1 MLVRTNAADSSCDDY
16 SFHLAA
22 FVIPLSIDYNMGD
35 LSYLHVEK
43 PKYIPIPWIYIPVE
57 RLISF
62 PLSHPFHLRGAKD
75 VKKLIIEQFRNLNG

>member
-1 MLVRTNAADSSCDDY
+1 
-16 SFHLAA
+16 
-22 FVIPLSIDYNMGD
+22 MGD

-62 PLSHPFHLRGAKD
+62 PLSHPFHLRDAKD
-75 VKKLIIEQFRNLNG
+75 VKKLIIDHQFRNLNGQLRNKIFV